1 MLNLQAKPLSFL
13 TLCDLY
19 PSNFLNMKCPNCEN
33 EDNRVLDTRLQKDG
47 GIRRRRE
54 CLKCKNRFT
63 TLEILLKSLPHI
75 IKKDGRRE
83 PFDKDKLRR
92 GIQLACMKREVSLP
106 VIESIV
112 DRISQKVV
120 DSQENE
126 ISSYKIGY
134 WVIEELKKTD
144 DVAYV
149 RFASVYKTFKD
160 VQEFVKTLE
169 SELPH
174 HDQ

>member
-1 MLNLQAKPLSFL
+1 
-13 TLCDLY
+13 
-19 PSNFLNMKCPNCEN
+19 
-33 EDNRVLDTRLQKDG
+33 LQKDG

-92 GIQLACMKREVSLP
+92 GIQLACMKRDVSLP

-169 SELPH
+169 SELPQ